1 MVASL
6 QDYTLSTQKT
16 ALLTGTSVE
25 SSELTKYSQLHI
37 CFKNSKNSLCDFS
50 FQVCSFDVSVVS
62 SIPTKHCGS
71 SVQRAQNTSP
81 SSRRASPSASII
93 LAPKERKV
101 IVPEIGMAMQV
112 NCAKYPSFIISSC
125 QKTKVE
131 FRLLR

>member
-1 MVASL
+1 MMASL

-16 ALLTGTSVE
+16 ALLTGTSMK
-25 SSELTKYSQLHI
+25 SQELMKYDQFHI
-37 CFKNSKNSLCDFS
+37 CFKNSNNSLCDFS

-62 SIPTKHCGS
+62 SIPIKHCGS

-93 LAPKERKV
+93 PTPKERKV

-112 NCAKYPSFIISSC
+112 NCAKYPSYLVFSKDKSRI
-125 QKTKVE
+125 
-131 FRLLR
+131 